1 MANASTPKTPWFDAA
16 SEAPLLAEYAR
27 KLDSFLDAVADG
39 KVTSRE
45 LETQEERVVG
55 LVHQGGLELALGG
68 VPAAPL
74 HLEHRLAE
82 ALPGLGRLAL
92 LLLAGLALLGL
103 ALLGVAEL
111 RLALGTVDVGHD
123 DVDEH
128 DDRDAEH
135 GDDDTERSHVFHPG
149 PPR

>member
-55 LVHQGGLELALGG
+55 LMKEVE
-68 VPAAPL
+68 PL
-74 HLEHRLAE
+74 LSPE
-82 ALPGLGRLAL
+82 AHEKVTQL
-92 LLLAGLALLGL
+92 LCEVTAYDLMNTLHMAGQS
-103 ALLGVAEL
+103 
-111 RLALGTVDVGHD
+111 RPKTVFRG
-123 DVDEH
+123 
-128 DDRDAEH
+128 
-135 GDDDTERSHVFHPG
+135 
-149 PPR
+149 